1 MAFRMGIHRLTV
13 AFIALLFVIWGVLL
27 TSSVQAQP
35 PSPSVRGANYQ
46 VTEEPIEEETEE
58 PEEEPTPRRTPT
70 RRPNRPTATPETAD
84 VPDEIFVQGKPEEV
98 VAALQE
104 QGIVPE
110 GGRQLFTF
118 PRNSFARASTPG
130 LKYLLI
136 NRSQAQNFVLQFQV
150 GWYAAGSRESG
161 CGIGFRRAGAREVTV
176 VILGTDLKVSLFQQ
190 NGTDELPF
198 NYFEDSKLFVPG
210 RINWVTVVAI
220 DEQVTL
226 YLNGKLETSQ
236 TGETAS
242 GTFELELFNPKNNT
256 KVTTCNYPLG
266 WVWTFDE

>member
-1 MAFRMGIHRLTV
+1 MAYRIAIRRLTV
-13 AFIALLFVIWGVLL
+13 VLMALLFVLWGVLI
-27 TSSVQAQP
+27 TGSAQAQP
-35 PSPSVRGANYQ
+35 PSPSIDRPSYQ
-46 VTEEPIEEETEE
+46 ETEEPIEEETEE
-58 PEEEPTPRRTPT
+58 PQEEPTPRRTPT
-70 RRPNRPTATPETAD
+70 RRSTRPTATPETAD

-104 QGIVPE
+104 QGVVPE
-110 GGRQLFTF
+110 GGRLLFTF

-136 NRSQAQNFVLQFQV
+136 NRSPAQNFVLQFQV

-161 CGIGFRRAGAREVTV
+161 CGIGFRRAEAREVTV
-176 VILGTDLKVSLFQQ
+176 LILGTDQKVSLFQQ
-190 NGTDELPF
+190 NGTDELPI

-210 RINWVTVVAI
+210 RINWVTIIAI

-226 YLNGKLETSQ
+226 YLNSKLETTQ

-242 GTFELELFNPKNNT
+242 GLFELELFNPKNNT